1 MNEIEK
7 LFTETSVK
15 DLLRNHDISKDI
27 EQKKISKDDTIEN
40 KIASVLLDVVHE
52 MFKITEFKERELTEI
67 SKLSEN
73 RYLKPRLKIRLQNK
87 KHLKRKHAKELLD
100 TIKDIASMISLRTSE
115 QNETTAFQRLMN
127 RNGF

>member
-1 MNEIEK
+1 MPEIEK

-15 DLLRNHDISKDI
+15 DLLRNRDIPNDIKEKKASKNDNI
-27 EQKKISKDDTIEN
+27 DN
-40 KIASVLLDVVHE
+40 KIASVLLDVVNQV
-52 MFKITEFKERELTEI
+52 FQITEFKERELTEI

-73 RYLKPRLKIRLQNK
+73 RYLRPRLQIRLRNK

-127 RNGF
+127 RNAI